1 MDSSCHPCL
10 TDQTAPRS
18 LRLRAARFL
27 HRNGPVAVDSAATR
41 RPRGDPDGPG
51 DPSGDHPGIAGGTG
65 IGYGAA
71 AVHSYRL
78 QAKQRGGNTMK
89 EKTKKHK
96 GIGQE
101 KDEGK
106 Q

>member
-1 MDSSCHPCL
+1 MDSSYRPCP
-10 TDQTAPRS
+10 TGQTA
-18 LRLRAARFL
+18 LRCLWWRAARFL

-41 RPRGDPDGPG
+41 RTPGDPDGPG

-65 IGYGAA
+65 IGYGAV

-101 KDEGK
+101 KDKGK
-106 Q
+106 

>member
-1 MDSSCHPCL
+1 MGLSYHPCRPGRPGPRRPL
-10 TDQTAPRS
+10 WWRASRS
-18 LRLRAARFL
+18 L
-27 HRNGPVAVDSAATR
+27 HGNVPDDSAPATQTDA
-41 RPRGDPDGPG
+41 PGGQNDPSAPDA
-51 DPSGDHPGIAGGTG
+51 SGDHPGIAGGTG

-78 QAKQRGGNTMK
+78 QAKQRVGNTMK

-101 KDEGK
+101 
-106 Q
+106 